1 MSKILMELLAA
12 VVIACIPVITNYAV
26 EVLTNIADKAAA
38 NSKSTLV
45 ALCIKEI
52 ADAVSTAVEATNQT
66 YVDCIKNSSDPFTK
80 EAQQKAFEMAY
91 KMAVASLSKST
102 KEFIEKN
109 YGSLEDYLTSKI
121 EAEVRS
127 QKNNSILA

>member
-12 VVIACIPVITNYAV
+12 VAIACIPVITNYAV
-26 EVLTNIADKAAA
+26 EVLTNIAYKAAA

-80 EAQQKAFEMAY
+80 EAQQKAFDH
-91 KMAVASLSKST
+91 SNLSYS
-102 KEFIEKN
+102 
-109 YGSLEDYLTSKI
+109 
-121 EAEVRS
+121 
-127 QKNNSILA
+127 